1 MGVVAS
7 PLAAR
12 QRPQAMKATIHTVIP
27 WWAKIAAKITLARL
41 PIPMRAW
48 HRLGLFV
55 PGFMRDP
62 DYAINV
68 FETHWRRA
76 GSPEPGFT
84 YLELGPGESLATALV
99 AWSYG
104 ARGGVLVDAGD
115 FAVRDVASYR
125 PLIERLAQKP
135 SVRDVRKL
143 KELSTLDALLTT
155 VGAEMRTDGL
165 AGLKALPSDSIDLVF
180 SQAVLEH
187 VPLADFSATAEQLH
201 RIQRPSGIGSHRIDF
216 KDHLQG
222 SLNNLRFSEA
232 AWEKPGFARRSGF
245 YTNRLR
251 FSAMRD
257 AFTRVGFSVTV
268 PEQDRWPALPIARG
282 KLAMPFRD
290 LPDDDLQTSGAV
302 FMMTKDRR

>member
-1 MGVVAS
+1 
-7 PLAAR
+7 
-12 QRPQAMKATIHTVIP
+12 MKATIHTLVP
-27 WWAKIAAKITLARL
+27 WWAKIAAKMALARL

-62 DYAINV
+62 DYAIGV
-68 FETHWRRA
+68 FEAHWRRA
-76 GSPEPGFT
+76 GSPAAGFT

-99 AWSYG
+99 AWAYG

-125 PLIERLAQKP
+125 PLIERLAQNP
-135 SVRDVRKL
+135 RVRDVREL
-143 KELSTLDALLTT
+143 KELSSLDALLAK
-155 VGAEMRTDGL
+155 VGAEVRTDGL
-165 AGLKALPSDSIDLVF
+165 AGLKTLPSDSVDLVF

-187 VPLADFSATAEQLH
+187 VPLADFAATANELH
-201 RIQRPSGIGSHRIDF
+201 RIQKPSGIGSHRVDF

-232 AWEKPGFARRSGF
+232 TWEKPWFARRSGF

-257 AFTRVGFSVTV
+257 AFTRAGFSVTV
-268 PEQDRWPALPIARG
+268 PEQNRWAAAPIPRSKIAR
-282 KLAMPFRD
+282 PFRD
-290 LPDDDLQTSGAV
+290 LADDDLKTSGAV
-302 FMMTKDRR
+302 FLMTKDRR

>member
-1 MGVVAS
+1 
-7 PLAAR
+7 
-12 QRPQAMKATIHTVIP
+12 MKATIHTLVP
-27 WWAKIAAKITLARL
+27 WWAKIAAKMTLARL

-62 DYAINV
+62 GYAIDV

-76 GSPEPGFT
+76 GSPAPGFT

-99 AWSYG
+99 AWAYG

-125 PLIERLAQKP
+125 PLIARLAQKP
-135 SVRDVRKL
+135 RVRDVR
-143 KELSTLDALLTT
+143 ELSGLSSLDALLTK
-155 VGAEMRTDGL
+155 VGAEVRSDGL
-165 AGLKALPSDSIDLVF
+165 AGLKAVPSDSLDLIF

-187 VPLADFSATAEQLH
+187 IPLADFAATADELH
-201 RIQRPSGIGSHRIDF
+201 RIQKQSGVGSHRVDF

-222 SLNNLRFSEA
+222 SLNNLRFSEST
-232 AWEKPGFARRSGF
+232 WEKPWFAQRSGF

-251 FSAMRD
+251 FSVMCA
-257 AFTRVGFSVTV
+257 AFTRAGFSVTV
-268 PEQDRWPALPIARG
+268 PEQNRWNTLPVMRSKMVG
-282 KLAMPFRD
+282 PFRD
-290 LPDDDLQTSGAV
+290 LSDDDLRTSGAV
-302 FMMTKDRR
+302 FVMTKDRR